1 MFWQHIFIPILPKNL
16 IGYLNAPMPF
26 LIGVPAPVMETVS
39 ANYCTNLPIL
49 SQNRFPIM
57 IRDNKLTTYMS
68 IFGFRFR
75 EMSLAKL
82 WWLMRTATQWTLPF
96 RTSWVYR
103 TIWWQTSRGHRKTCL
118 HHTWEEM
125 LSPGYSL
132 GKSAFT
138 IVLFLLGNLVK
149 IEVVL

>member
-1 MFWQHIFIPILPKNL
+1 MDTF
-16 IGYLNAPMPF
+16 
-26 LIGVPAPVMETVS
+26 
-39 ANYCTNLPIL
+39 
-49 SQNRFPIM
+49 
-57 IRDNKLTTYMS
+57 
-68 IFGFRFR
+68 FGFRFR

-82 WWLMRTATQWTLPF
+82 WWLMLTVTQWTLPF

-132 GKSAFT
+132 GKSVFT
-138 IVLFLLGNLVK
+138 IVLFLLGCLVK
-149 IEVVL
+149 IDVVLESLKTFLNYTVLYII